1 MPNETETTTDRPP
14 GRYQHRGTLGC
25 GGSGEVFAA
34 WDSHLGRTVAIKR
47 IRTTGVHEDALQ
59 SGLHEAMRLATL
71 RHASIVSVYDLG
83 VEDGAPFIVMEHVQG
98 ETLDVR
104 VSRGPLGVQEFA
116 EFARQT
122 LSGLTAAHQAG
133 LVHRDLKPGNIMLT
147 PQPCGGFQVK
157 ILDFGLSKFVEGP
170 SAQTLNRDGTLSG
183 SIHYISPEQLNQDPV
198 DARSDLY
205 SIGCVFYF
213 ALTGKKPFIGE
224 TLAHVV
230 GAHLTHHVLPI
241 GSLRPDLPEALALW
255 LMRLIS
261 RSPED
266 RPQTALRALDE
277 LEAALP
283 FTARLLAPTVPAEEQ
298 TKAGDTV
305 RVPVAELRA
314 MKRRSRLLVGLGAAA
329 LVMAGVFMW
338 RFGQEKPAAPM
349 PAFAPAVA
357 KIRTPEAVV
366 PAATPEPVPTPAP
379 VLVAAATPVPVPV
392 AAPTPVPA
400 TLAPVEPPPKAE
412 VVFRVHGSN
421 TIGAK
426 LMPALMEDFLKRE
439 GATKVHRVPGENHEE
454 QSVEFVPGDGGALQ
468 AFRIEAHGSNTA
480 VAGLVADHCD
490 LGMRSS
496 PIKPEEIAAAE
507 AAGLGNMH
515 SAECE
520 HVIGLDG
527 LAILVHKDN
536 SVSQL
541 TKQQVSDIFA
551 GRIADWSAVGGKA
564 GPIHCYA
571 RDPKSGTHDS
581 FRAMV
586 LGQVPLAT
594 GTREYEDSTQLSAD
608 CAADPAG
615 IGFVGLPFIGQCKA
629 LAIYEGDV
637 TALLP
642 TRFTV
647 ATEDYLLSRRLFLY
661 APARPQNPWTAR
673 FLNYVLSDAGQEV
686 VSKAGFVKQTID
698 LHKPVMPPGAPETY
712 LKTVSAAERLSLDFR
727 FQPSSAAVDN
737 KGVRDLDRL
746 AALLTEGKLNGR
758 PLMLLGFS
766 DNTGIAATNVKL
778 AKERAEVVARELLS
792 RGVQPSLVTGIG
804 PILPVASNETA
815 DGRHKNRRVEV
826 WLREAERV
834 AR

>member
-1 MPNETETTTDRPP
+1 M
-14 GRYQHRGTLGC
+14 
-25 GGSGEVFAA
+25 FAA

-47 IRTTGVHEDALQ
+47 LRTTGVHEDAIQ

-71 RHASIVSVYDLG
+71 RHASIVAVYDLG
-83 VEDGAPFIVMEHVQG
+83 IEDGAPFIVMEHVQG
-98 ETLDVR
+98 ETLDAR
-104 VSRGPLGVQEFA
+104 VTRGPLGVQEFA

-122 LSGLTAAHQAG
+122 LSGLTAAHQVG

-205 SIGCVFYF
+205 SIGCVFYY
-213 ALTGKKPFIGE
+213 ALTGRKPFVGQ

-241 GSLRPDLPEALALW
+241 GEIRRDLPEGLSQW
-255 LMRLIS
+255 LMRLIN
-261 RSPED
+261 RDPED

-283 FTARLLAPTVPAEEQ
+283 FTARLLQPAPQVEEQ
-298 TKAGDTV
+298 TKPGDTV
-305 RVPVAELRA
+305 RVPVAELQA
-314 MKRRSRLLVGLGAAA
+314 MKRRSWMWVGLGAAA
-329 LVMAGVFMW
+329 LAMAGGFMW
-338 RFGQEKPAAPM
+338 KFGQDKPATTA
-349 PAFAPAVA
+349 PAFARPVA
-357 KIRTPEAVV
+357 KMRTPEFA
-366 PAATPEPVPTPAP
+366 PPSATPKAVAMPEPTPASAP
-379 VLVAAATPVPVPV
+379 VLAVAATPVPAPV
-392 AAPTPVPA
+392 ATPIPATPVP
-400 TLAPVEPPPKAE
+400 EPPPKAE

-439 GATKVHRVPGENHEE
+439 GASKVHRVPGANHEE
-454 QSVEFVPGDGGALQ
+454 QSVEFVPAEGGALQ
-468 AFRIEAHGSNTA
+468 AFQIEAHGSNTA

-496 PIKPEEIAAAE
+496 PIKAEEIAAAE

-536 SVSQL
+536 PVSQL
-541 TKQQVSDIFA
+541 TRQQVADIFA
-551 GRIADWSAVGGKA
+551 GRLADWSALGGTP

-586 LGQVPLAT
+586 LGQAALAA
-594 GTREYEDSTQLSAD
+594 GSHEYEDSVQLSAD

-629 LAIYEGDV
+629 VAIYEGEV

-647 ATEDYLLSRRLFLY
+647 ATEDYLLSRRLYLY
-661 APARPQNPWTAR
+661 APARSQNPWTAK
-673 FLNYVLSDAGQEV
+673 FLNYVLSEAGQEV

-698 LHKPVMPPGAPETY
+698 LHKPVMPPGAPESY

-727 FQPSSAAVDN
+727 FQPASAAVDN

-746 AALLTEGKLNGR
+746 ATLLTEGKLSGR
-758 PLMLLGFS
+758 PLLLLGFS
-766 DNTGIAATNVKL
+766 DNTGAPATNVKL
-778 AKERAEVVARELLS
+778 AKERADVVARELLS

-826 WLREAERV
+826 WLRTP
-834 AR
+834 

>member
-1 MPNETETTTDRPP
+1 M
-14 GRYQHRGTLGC
+14 
-25 GGSGEVFAA
+25 FAA

-47 IRTTGVHEDALQ
+47 LRTTGVHEDAIQ

-71 RHASIVSVYDLG
+71 RHASIVAVYDLG
-83 VEDGAPFIVMEHVQG
+83 IEDGAPFIVMEHVQG
-98 ETLDVR
+98 ETLEAR
-104 VSRGPLGVQEFA
+104 VTRGPLGVQEFA

-122 LSGLTAAHQAG
+122 LSGLTAAHQVG

-205 SIGCVFYF
+205 SIGCVFYY
-213 ALTGKKPFIGE
+213 ALTGRKPFVGE

-241 GSLRPDLPEALALW
+241 GEIRRDLPEGLSQW
-255 LMRLIS
+255 LMRLIN
-261 RSPED
+261 RDPED

-283 FTARLLAPTVPAEEQ
+283 FTARLLQPAPQVEEQ
-298 TKAGDTV
+298 TKPGDTV

-314 MKRRSRLLVGLGAAA
+314 MKRRSWMWVGLGAAA
-329 LVMAGVFMW
+329 LVMAGGFMW
-338 RFGQEKPAAPM
+338 KFGQDKLAAPA
-349 PAFAPAVA
+349 PAFARPVA
-357 KIRTPEAVV
+357 KMRTPEIA
-366 PAATPEPVPTPAP
+366 PAATPQAVTMPEPTPAP
-379 VLVAAATPVPVPV
+379 TPILAVATSPVPVPV
-392 AAPTPVPA
+392 P
-400 TLAPVEPPPKAE
+400 EPPPKPE

-426 LMPALMEDFLKRE
+426 LMPSLMEDFLKRE
-439 GATKVHRVPGENHEE
+439 GAAKVHRVPGETHEE
-454 QSVEFVPGDGGALQ
+454 QSVEFVPAGGGAVQ
-468 AFRIEAHGSNTA
+468 AFAIEAHGSNTA

-527 LAILVHKDN
+527 LAILVHRDN
-536 SVSQL
+536 PVSQL
-541 TKQQVSDIFA
+541 TRQQVADIFA
-551 GRIADWSAVGGKA
+551 GRIADWSALGGTP

-586 LGQVPLAT
+586 LGQAALAA
-594 GTREYEDSTQLSAD
+594 GTREYEDSVQLSAD
-608 CAADPAG
+608 CAGDPAG

-629 LAIYEGDV
+629 VAIYEGEV

-647 ATEDYLLSRRLFLY
+647 ATEDYLLSRRLYLY
-661 APARPQNPWTAR
+661 APARPQNPWTAK
-673 FLNYVLSDAGQEV
+673 FLNYVLGEAGQEV

-698 LHKPVMPPGAPETY
+698 LHKPVMPPGAPESY

-727 FQPSSAAVDN
+727 FQPASAAVDN

-746 AALLTEGKLNGR
+746 ATLLTEGKLSGR
-758 PLMLLGFS
+758 PLLLLGFS
-766 DNTGIAATNVKL
+766 DNTGAPATNVKL
-778 AKERAEVVARELLS
+778 AKERADVVARELLS

-826 WLREAERV
+826 WLRAP
-834 AR
+834 